1 MDNSVIDILKF
12 QNYVNIFERVV
23 LSWIFQF
30 FELNR
35 ILFVYRITRKQWIER
50 ESMRNIFIFQNRY
63 SLWIQIELIDY
74 NGALRFFFYFLYFI
88 GTFTLWLHLTYEI
101 YHVGVSIFYVDL
113 LFCLIYLFDRIT
125 FQEI

>member
-1 MDNSVIDILKF
+1 MNWKSIELGKIGIFSYSSEIIWYNSTKYLTNKTLNLHNIFRINIEMDNSVIDILKF

-50 ESMRNIFIFQNRY
+50 KSMRNIFIFQNRY
-63 SLWIQIELIDY
+63 SL
-74 NGALRFFFYFLYFI
+74 
-88 GTFTLWLHLTYEI
+88 
-101 YHVGVSIFYVDL
+101 
-113 LFCLIYLFDRIT
+113 
-125 FQEI
+125 